1 MYTTL
6 TLFFQRGHVKTDLQQ
21 DTRDGH
27 YWLSLAQD
35 GTDLLLKLSQ
45 ATLLQLAMQ
54 IAEATWSEHR
64 LHLMHGDGR
73 GAPAPGEALQQER

>member
-1 MYTTL
+1 M
-6 TLFFQRGHVKTDLQQ
+6 TLFFQRGSVKTDLQQ

-45 ATLLQLAMQ
+45 ATLVQLARQ
-54 IAEATWSEHR
+54 IAEVTWPEHR
-64 LHLMHGDGR
+64 PHLTNGNGG
-73 GAPAPGEALQQER
+73 GALAPGEALQQER